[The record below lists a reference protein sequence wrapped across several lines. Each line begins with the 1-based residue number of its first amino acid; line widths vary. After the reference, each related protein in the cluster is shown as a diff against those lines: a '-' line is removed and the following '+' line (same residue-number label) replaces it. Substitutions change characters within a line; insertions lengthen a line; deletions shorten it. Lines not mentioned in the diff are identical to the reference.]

1 MSDFGSADL
10 SHLPG
15 LLGIDHV
22 GIAVADLDAAI
33 GFHTGVLGLVV
44 AHREINADQGVE
56 EVMLVPPHG
65 DPSAQVQLVAA
76 LAEDSA
82 VGRFLKRRG
91 PGLHHLAYRV
101 SDLARLSR
109 VLHKSGVRL
118 IYDSPRAGT
127 RGSRI
132 NFVHPKDTGGTLIEL
147 VEPAVEDPES
157 PLSGGQSLR
166 H

>member
-1 MSDFGSADL
+1 MSEFGAAGL

-33 GFHTGVLGLVV
+33 AFHTETFGLVV
-44 AHREINADQGVE
+44 AHREVNPDQAVE

-65 DPSAQVQLVAA
+65 DRSAQVQLVAS
-76 LAEDSA
+76 LAEDST
-82 VGRFLKRRG
+82 VGRFLTRRG

-101 SDLARLSR
+101 LDLSR
-109 VLHKSGVRL
+109 VSRVLYKFGVRL
-118 IYDSPRAGT
+118 IYDAPRAGT

-132 NFVHPKDTGGTLIEL
+132 NFVHPKDTGGILVEL
-147 VEPAVEDPES
+147 VEPAAEDSAS
-157 PLSGGQSLR
+157 PPSGGQSLR
-166 H
+166 P

>member
-1 MSDFGSADL
+1 MSDFGAAGL

-33 GFHTGVLGLVV
+33 AFHTETLGLVV
-44 AHREINADQGVE
+44 AHREVNPDQAVE

-65 DPSAQVQLVAA
+65 DRSAQVQLVAA

-101 SDLARLSR
+101 SDLSRVSR
-109 VLHKSGVRL
+109 VLYKSGVRL

-132 NFVHPKDTGGTLIEL
+132 NFVHPKDTGGILVEL
-147 VEPAVEDPES
+147 VEPAAEDPAS

-166 H
+166 P

>member
-1 MSDFGSADL
+1 MSDFGAAGL
-10 SHLPG
+10 SDLPG

-22 GIAVADLDAAI
+22 GIAVADLDAAVA
-33 GFHTGVLGLVV
+33 FHTGTLGLVV
-44 AHREINADQGVE
+44 VHREVNPDQAVE
-56 EVMLVPPHG
+56 EVMLVPPDG
-65 DPSAQVQLVAA
+65 DGSTQVQLVGA
-76 LAEDSA
+76 LAADSA

-101 SDLARLSR
+101 SDLSLVSR

-147 VEPAVEDPES
+147 VEPTRRSRV

-166 H
+166 P

>member
-1 MSDFGSADL
+1 MSDFGAAGL
-10 SHLPG
+10 NHLPG

-33 GFHTGVLGLVV
+33 AFHTATLGLEIT
-44 AHREINADQGVE
+44 HREVNPDQGVE
-56 EVMLVPPHG
+56 EVMLVPIGG
-65 DPSAQVQLVAA
+65 DRSAQVQLVAA
-76 LAEDSA
+76 LTEDSA
-82 VGRFLKRRG
+82 VGRFLQRRG

-101 SDLARLSR
+101 SDLPLVSR
-109 VLHKSGVRL
+109 VLYEFGVPL

-132 NFVHPKDTGGTLIEL
+132 NFVHPKDTGGTLVEL
-147 VEPAVEDPES
+147 VEPAAEDAAS

>member
-15 LLGIDHV
+15 VLGIDHV
-22 GIAVADLDAAI
+22 GIAVADLDAALA
-33 GFHTGVLGLVV
+33 FHTGTLGLVV
-44 AHREINADQGVE
+44 AHREVNPDQAVE
-56 EVMLVPPHG
+56 EVMLVPAYG
-65 DPSAQVQLVAA
+65 DRSAQVQLVAA
-76 LAEDSA
+76 LGEDSA

-101 SDLARLSR
+101 SDLSLVSR
-109 VLHKSGVRL
+109 VLYKSGVRL
-118 IYDSPRAGT
+118 IYDSARAGT

-132 NFVHPKDTGGTLIEL
+132 NFVHPKDTGGILVEL
-147 VEPAVEDPES
+147 VEPAAEDAAS

-166 H
+166 P

>member
-1 MSDFGSADL
+1 MSDFRAAEVSQ
-10 SHLPG
+10 LPG

-33 GFHTGVLGLVV
+33 AFHTGTLGLVV
-44 AHREINADQGVE
+44 AHREVNPDQAVE
-56 EVMLVPPHG
+56 EVMLVPVDG
-65 DPSAQVQLVAA
+65 DRSAQVQLVAA
-76 LAEDSA
+76 LAEDST
-82 VGRFLKRRG
+82 VGRFLNRRG

-101 SDLARLSR
+101 SDLSLVTR
-109 VLHKSGVRL
+109 VLHKSGIRL
-118 IYDSPRAGT
+118 IYDSARAGT

-157 PLSGGQSLR
+157 RLSGGQSLR
-166 H
+166 P

>member
-1 MSDFGSADL
+1 MSDFGSAAL
-10 SHLPG
+10 THLPG

-22 GIAVADLDAAI
+22 GIAVADLEGAI
-33 GFHTGVLGLVV
+33 AFHTEALGLVV
-44 AHREINADQGVE
+44 AHREVNDDQAVE
-56 EVMLVPPHG
+56 EVMLVPPQG
-65 DPSAQVQLVAA
+65 DASAQVQLVAA

-91 PGLHHLAYRV
+91 PGLHHVAYRV
-101 SDLARLSR
+101 LDLSRVSR

-147 VEPAVEDPES
+147 VEPAVEDPAS

-166 H
+166 P

>member
-1 MSDFGSADL
+1 MSDLGAAGL
-10 SHLPG
+10 SRLPG

-22 GIAVADLDAAI
+22 GIAVVDLDAAI
-33 GFHTGVLGLVV
+33 AFHTEVLGLVV
-44 AHREINADQGVE
+44 AHREVNADQAVE
-56 EVMLVPPHG
+56 EVMLVPHQG

-91 PGLHHLAYRV
+91 PGLHHLAYQVLDLSRV
-101 SDLARLSR
+101 SR

-132 NFVHPKDTGGTLIEL
+132 NFVHPKDTGGILVEL
-147 VEPAVEDPES
+147 VEPAVEDPAS

-166 H
+166 P